1 MKEVLRNPITIPLR
15 KSSFDSCQRRIFNW
29 NRKLE

>member
-15 KSSFDSCQRRIFNW
+15 KSSFDSC
-29 NRKLE
+29 